1 MLEAG
6 NWGFKLVQKFTVS
19 PWMNTICLFF
29 TNSYKAMNGCCDP
42 YCETRVVFVCMCET
56 YVELN
61 FSLFDL
67 KVGDVGNLTLRL
79 KPNQ

>member
-1 MLEAG
+1 
-6 NWGFKLVQKFTVS
+6 
-19 PWMNTICLFF
+19 
-29 TNSYKAMNGCCDP
+29 MNGCCDP
-42 YCETRVVFVCMCET
+42 YCATSVIFVCMCET

-67 KVGDVGNLTLRL
+67 EVGDVGNLTLRL